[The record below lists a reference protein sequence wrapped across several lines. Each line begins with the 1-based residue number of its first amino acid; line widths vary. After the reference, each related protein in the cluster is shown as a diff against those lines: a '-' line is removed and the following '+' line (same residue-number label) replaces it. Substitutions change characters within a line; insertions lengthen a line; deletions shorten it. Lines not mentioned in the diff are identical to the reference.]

1 MNDNDELSDSAV
13 LCAVRESVS
22 GLPLPAAPGLEAIT
36 ARGRARQRRRVGG
49 LSVVSLAGAGACAA
63 LVVGLTGGFGSP
75 AGVASAGVAAPAPRP
90 VACTIQLAAFSVV
103 AGPYGTTT
111 LTLYPG
117 QVAKPNAVR
126 QALAE
131 HGIPALVTAGEFCRT
146 ADQPAP
152 GVGDVVVLPQRPPRP
167 VASPGPMRTGAPG
180 PIVIYGSRIP
190 SGVKLSIGYRQ
201 NSQDREISFSLIKA
215 GEPLTCTSIPDS
227 GPHSAD

>member
-1 MNDNDELSDSAV
+1 MNDHDELSDSAV

-63 LVVGLTGGFGSP
+63 LVVGLAGGFGSP
-75 AGVASAGVAAPAPRP
+75 AGVAAAPRHDASP
-90 VACTIQLAAFSVV
+90 IQLAAFSVV
-103 AGPYGTTT
+103 AGPHGTTT

-117 QVAKPNAVR
+117 QVANPNAVR

-152 GVGDVVVLPQRPPRP
+152 GGGDVVVLPQQPPRP
-167 VASPGPMRTGAPG
+167 LASPGPMRTGAPG

-201 NSQDREISFSLIKA
+201 NSQDREISFSLIKV

-227 GPHSAD
+227 GPHPGD